1 MRMKRRLLI
10 NLIAVLML
18 GILSVGWVVTQ
29 ILGGGFG
36 KAPFIVTA
44 DFESSGGVFT
54 HQEVT
59 YRGVLIGQVGDMR
72 LNADGVDIE
81 LWIEPEW
88 EARIPADVIA
98 TVQSKSAVGEQ
109 FVNLTP
115 TGTTTEM
122 LSEGDVIEREQT
134 SLPVEFQALLRSLDK
149 VVGEI
154 SPENT
159 ASLVRT
165 LSGGI
170 SGRQREIASILASL
184 GTLSESF
191 ASVAEQQ
198 KSLLDNAP
206 KASREFLRTKDDF
219 AAAIASADE
228 VLTAVDD
235 EAQLKALFSANDRF
249 ARDAIDLLAR
259 HGDNLAGGI
268 RALADF
274 VDFQYRERQAVL
286 DGLEYIPQFMHAV
299 EDASI
304 PWRSPDGREYYRIR
318 TGLVYDNV
326 PASWPCGYKVPEDYA
341 RLPHVRDKKK
351 VLTAPQC
358 RPRAD
363 DSETEVAQALA
374 RALARWAKTY
384 EPVDEP
390 AALEVIDE
398 GEPRPALFDLDYLG
412 PFRRALTP

>member
-1 MRMKRRLLI
+1 MRMNRRLLI
-10 NLIAVLML
+10 NLITVLVI

-36 KAPFIVTA
+36 KAPFTVTA
-44 DFESSGGVFT
+44 DFQSSGGVFT
-54 HQEVT
+54 NQEVT

-81 LWIEPEW
+81 LLIESEW
-88 EARIPADVIA
+88 KDRIPTDVIA

-206 KASREFLRTKDDF
+206 RAGREFLRTKDDF

-228 VLTAVDD
+228 VLSAVDD

-268 RALADF
+268 GALADF

-358 RPRAD
+358 RPRVD

-374 RALARWAKTY
+374 RALTRWAKTY

-390 AALEVIDE
+390 AAREVIDE